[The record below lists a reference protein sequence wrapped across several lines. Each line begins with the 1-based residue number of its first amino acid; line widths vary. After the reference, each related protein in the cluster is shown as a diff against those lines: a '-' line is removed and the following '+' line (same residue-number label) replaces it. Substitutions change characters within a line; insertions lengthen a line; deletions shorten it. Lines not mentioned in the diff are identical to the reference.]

1 MLFRSDYHALVAA
14 NMVLGGQYVSRVNL
28 NLRQDKGVT
37 YGARTAFEFRRAPGP
52 FALSVSV
59 DKAATALAIRESM
72 KEIADIRGDRP
83 ITRVELADGVAAL
96 TRGYARN
103 FETFDHVAR
112 AVTQLALFDLP
123 ETFYSEFV
131 DRIEALTPE
140 AVMAAAARHLDP
152 ARLTT
157 LVVGDIDTHSEELS
171 ALGLGAPALVA
182 PDSI

>member
-59 DKAATALAIRESM
+59 DKVATALAIRESM

-152 ARLTT
+152 DRLAIAIVADASIVAPLLDRAGLGTPARLQPR
-157 LVVGDIDTHSEELS
+157 L
-171 ALGLGAPALVA
+171 
-182 PDSI
+182 